1 VSAISLEG
9 ISKSYGDV
17 RALDDVDLA
26 VADGEFV
33 TILGP
38 SGSGKTTM
46 LLAISGFEQPDRGS
60 ILFGDE
66 DVTERPPHRR
76 KVGLVFQSYALFP
89 HMSVYRNVA
98 FPLRVRRTDRGETRR
113 RVDQAL
119 RRVRLEGFEQRR
131 PHQLSGGQ
139 QQRVAVARAI
149 VFEPHILLLDEPLAA
164 LDRQLRQTVQVEL
177 RELQRSLGITTI
189 SVTHD
194 QEEAL
199 TMSDRVL
206 VLRDGEVQQFGT
218 PQDVYSRPRNRFVA
232 GFLGSANLLDGGL
245 EDRDGRRHF
254 VSVAGTAFAVRPDA
268 ESPSGARATA
278 MIRPERLAIEPA
290 GEVGSSDAITAV
302 VTGAVYLGSGW
313 RYRARTLRGD
323 MIDVLE
329 SSPVP
334 IGVGSDVLVRHRP
347 DDVWLLPAHDDAD
360 GSSADP
366 PTTDAAGGPGPAR

>member
-1 VSAISLEG
+1 MSAIALEG
-9 ISKSYGDV
+9 ISKSYGQV

-26 VADGEFV
+26 VTDGEFV

-60 ILFGDE
+60 IFFGAE

-98 FPLRVRRTDRGETRR
+98 FPLRVRHTDRGETRR
-113 RVDQAL
+113 RVEQAL

-149 VFEPHILLLDEPLAA
+149 VFEPDILLLDEPLAA

-177 RELQRSLGITTI
+177 RDLQRSLGITTV

-206 VLRDGEVQQFGT
+206 VLRDGVVQQFGT
-218 PQDVYSRPRNRFVA
+218 PQEVYSRPRNRFVA
-232 GFLGSANLLDGGL
+232 GFLGSANLLDGEL
-245 EDRDGRRHF
+245 QDRDGHRHF
-254 VSVAGTAFAVRPDA
+254 VSAAGTSFAISPDA
-268 ESPSGARATA
+268 ESPSGAKATG
-278 MIRPERLAIEPA
+278 MIRPEQLTIGPA
-290 GEVGSSDAITAV
+290 EEVAPPDTIPAV

-313 RYRARTLRGD
+313 RYRVRTSRGD
-323 MIDVLE
+323 TIDVLE

-334 IGVGSDVLVRHRP
+334 IDVGSDVLLRHRP
-347 DDVWLLPAHDDAD
+347 DDLWLLPAHDGGA
-360 GSSADP
+360 S
-366 PTTDAAGGPGPAR
+366 DAADATAIDGADDPVAAP